1 MTTWTLT
8 IQALDEENT
17 PQPLRFSLGRYLD
30 AEDNFYDPRILQPG
44 LYEAGLYAGQL
55 LSQSRS
61 GYGETTLINTDG
73 GLDYLANYAVDGREM
88 VLAFD
93 GVPQV
98 IGTVAR
104 LSFSEDEVSVVL
116 RDPLEPLRSPHPME
130 TYAGDNVLPN
140 GLEGTQDD
148 IAGEPKPMVLGEAP
162 NATPVL
168 VNTALLIYQ
177 VSSLTDCV
185 ITAVYD
191 RGVALDNGGAYTSLA
206 QMQSTAPEPGEFRAY
221 QGYVRIGYSASGT
234 LTVDAEQTDPRA
246 GSVAQALATARGYT
260 LHASDVTALNTYG
273 AVRFYL
279 TSETTT
285 LDLLDRIAESIG
297 GWLAIQS
304 DQVLRLGIWEA
315 PEPTTAAIHDYSIA
329 TVSRSATG
337 AGDNGLPIWRVNID
351 CDRIETVQPDLQS
364 DVSEARR
371 ARLAKQTRRVVATAQ
386 SVRDRH
392 PLASEIT
399 ISSALASYS
408 QSQLVADRVLTLL
421 SVRRDTVT
429 VEALEA
435 LLPEVGGN
443 LTLITPRQG
452 YGTGRYMR
460 VTGYRL
466 NAETSEL
473 TLNLWG

>member
-17 PQPLRFSLGRYLD
+17 PQTLRFSLGYYLD
-30 AEDNFYDPRILQPG
+30 AEDNFYDPRIQQPG

-73 GLDYLANYAVDGREM
+73 GLDYLADYAMDGREM

-104 LSFSEDEVSVVL
+104 LAFSEDEVSVVL

-130 TYAGDNVLPN
+130 TYSGTNVLPN
-140 GLEGTQDD
+140 GLEGTKDD
-148 IAGEPKPMVLGEAP
+148 IAGEPKPLVFGEAR
-162 NATPVL
+162 NAQPVL
-168 VNTALLIYQ
+168 INTALLIYQ
-177 VSSLTDCV
+177 VSSLADCTV
-185 ITAVYD
+185 TAVYD
-191 RGVALDNGGAYTSLA
+191 RGVALDNGGAYSSLSEL
-206 QMQSTAPEPGEFRAY
+206 QSNAPVPGEFRAY
-221 QGYVRIGYSASGT
+221 QGYLRLGDSASGA
-234 LTVDAEQTDPRA
+234 LTVDAEQADPRT
-246 GSVAQALATARGYT
+246 GTVAQALVTARGYT
-260 LHASDVTALNTYG
+260 LHASDVTALNAYG
-273 AVRFYL
+273 AARFYI
-279 TSETTT
+279 TSQTNT
-285 LDLLDRIAESIG
+285 LELLDRIAESIG
-297 GWLAIQS
+297 GYLSAQA
-304 DQVLRLGIWEA
+304 DQTLRLGIWEA
-315 PEPTTAAIHDYSIA
+315 PEPIATAIQDYAIQ

-337 AGDNGLPIWRVNID
+337 AGENGLPIWRINID
-351 CDRIETVQPDLQS
+351 CDRIETVQPDLESNVS
-364 DVSEARR
+364 DARR
-371 ARLAKQTRRVVATAQ
+371 ARLSKQTRRVVATDQA
-386 SVRDRH
+386 VRDRH

-399 ISSALASYS
+399 INSVLASYTES
-408 QSQLVADRVLTLL
+408 QAVADRVLALL

-452 YGTGRYMR
+452 YGNGRSMR

-466 NAETSEL
+466 NAETDEL
-473 TLNLWG
+473 TLNMWG